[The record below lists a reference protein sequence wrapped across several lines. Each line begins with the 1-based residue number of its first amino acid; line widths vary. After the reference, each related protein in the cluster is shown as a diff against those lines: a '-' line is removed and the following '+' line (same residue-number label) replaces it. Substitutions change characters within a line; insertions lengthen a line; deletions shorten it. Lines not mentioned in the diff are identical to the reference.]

1 MYPNDLKYSKEH
13 EWARVDGNIATIGVT
28 TFAAESLGDVVFVS
42 LPGVGDE
49 VKQLG
54 KFGEIESVK
63 AVSDLFSPVSGKVVE
78 VNSAPQDSPETVN
91 NDAYGEGWLIKVEM
105 SEPSELDELMDSEAY
120 EKLVA
125 ES

>member
-13 EWARVDGNIATIGVT
+13 EWARADGNTVTVGIT

-42 LPGVGDE
+42 LPNVGSE

-78 VNSAPQDSPETVN
+78 VNSSASDSPEIVN
-91 NDAYGEGWLIKVEM
+91 NDTYGDGWLIRVEM
-105 SEPSELDELMDSEAY
+105 SDPGELDGLMDSAAY